1 MSNKKSHS
9 DEELDSAIK
18 DLNIAKPIIGNMQSL
33 SKQLVAIERLK
44 ANKPFNETGQSY
56 PYEEIKI
63 AIENAK
69 KSGDSSFN
77 L

>member
-1 MSNKKSHS
+1 MNGKKSHS
-9 DEELDSAIK
+9 DEQIDNAIK
-18 DLNIAKPIIGNMQSL
+18 ELNIAKPIIGNMQML

-44 ANKPFNETGQSY
+44 ANKPFNETGQAY
-56 PYEEIKI
+56 PYEEIQT